1 MMELQKRYKNLMV
14 EYLRSCGLS
23 TRRSMKGGQFTG
35 NELKDLTKPSN
46 LATLERMLLPVCPMV
61 GDLTAYIQSLR
72 DLHRLCVSKKLAGN
86 YKEVN
91 LLSLPNSVYISQD
104 ILVSKIILKYY
115 DIMIKLIINVIKY

>member
-1 MMELQKRYKNLMV
+1 MV
-14 EYLRSCGLS
+14 PS
-23 TRRSMKGGQFTG
+23 TRACIAQVPRMRGARRGCGT
-35 NELKDLTKPSN
+35 LATKPSN

-91 LLSLPNSVYISQD
+91 LLSLPNSVYLSQD
-104 ILVSKIILKYY
+104 ILVSKIILK
-115 DIMIKLIINVIKY
+115 LS